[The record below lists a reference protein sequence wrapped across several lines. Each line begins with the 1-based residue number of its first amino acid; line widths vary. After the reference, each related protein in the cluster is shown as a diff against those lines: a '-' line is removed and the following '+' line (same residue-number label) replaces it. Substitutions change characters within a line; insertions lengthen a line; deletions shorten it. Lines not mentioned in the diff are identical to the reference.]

1 MNSRTSIQFG
11 LALAGLARYQL
22 ASAHHGWSSFDQTRP
37 VFLSGRAANVRWR
50 NPHVEFT
57 LELDP
62 RLQLPA
68 DLADRRL
75 PAQSAQVDGPSV
87 LKRAVL
93 PNRRDPRWDIELAPI
108 FRINQWQ
115 IPQIQPGQ
123 AVELVGF
130 TFSAEQGSAL
140 LRAEYLFLADRVYG
154 LRSSPA

>member
-1 MNSRTSIQFG
+1 MNRRTSIQFG
-11 LALAGLARYQL
+11 LAVAGLVKSQTG
-22 ASAHHGWSSFDQTRP
+22 SAHHGWSSFDQTRP
-37 VFLSGRAANVRWR
+37 IFLSGRAANVRWR

-62 RLQLPA
+62 ALRLPT
-68 DLADRRL
+68 DLAGRRV

-93 PNRRDPRWDIELAPI
+93 PKRRDPRWEIELAPI

-123 AVELVGF
+123 RVEVVGF
-130 TFSAEQGSAL
+130 TFSGEQGSAL
-140 LRAEYLFLADRVYG
+140 LRAEYLLLDDRMYG